1 MERLD
6 AARIALDRSDTAGAR
21 GQERPGE
28 TAGAGPDLDRVDAV
42 ERPRGAGDAPR
53 QIEVEDEILAEAP
66 ARGDAVS
73 GDDLAQRRRRGGRY
87 LAQ

>member
-1 MERLD
+1 M
-6 AARIALDRSDTAGAR
+6 ARAF
-21 GQERPGE
+21 GQQ
-28 TAGAGPDLDRVDAV
+28 GAGQPAGSRTDLDHRTLV